1 MPSRCALFQCSLFLA
16 KCRAVL
22 DNHST
27 PFAVRQSRFPSE
39 CYQKNGSSSTCGE
52 NKKRTGH
59 HVVCRCECRLDCQ
72 VSLHDCRQV
81 PRTNLSTGYP
91 LFLYFI
97 LPYVLPNVP
106 FILSFILPYFLPI
119 LSFFLFFFFPFLLP
133 TFPFFLSFL
142 LPYAPP

>member
-1 MPSRCALFQCSLFLA
+1 MRTGLRQSCAAQRPTVDIGFLGSVFALQARMPSRCALFQCSLFLA

-72 VSLHDCRQV
+72 VSLRDCRQV
-81 PRTNLSTGYP
+81 PRTRLIHRLAFFSLFHLPFRGVLSP
-91 LFLYFI
+91 CRI
-97 LPYVLPNVP
+97 W
-106 FILSFILPYFLPI
+106 IKWI
-119 LSFFLFFFFPFLLP
+119 
-133 TFPFFLSFL
+133 
-142 LPYAPP
+142 